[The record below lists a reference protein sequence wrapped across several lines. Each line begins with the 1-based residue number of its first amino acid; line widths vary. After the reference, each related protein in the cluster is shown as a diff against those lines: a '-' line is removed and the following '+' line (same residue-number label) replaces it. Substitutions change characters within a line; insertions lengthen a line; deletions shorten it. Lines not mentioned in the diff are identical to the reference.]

1 MLMIVLCLGLG
12 GFLEVIPPG
21 EQSEKLQGGF
31 AWGGLGV
38 GGKEN

>member
-1 MLMIVLCLGLG
+1 MIVLCLGLG